1 MIKTVCAI
9 SFLAFVTKADETQG
23 TDYESDFFQG
33 MENGFFLRDDLNA
46 YKEYECP
53 DLVLNEQMY
62 GQTTQVFGPIKM
74 LLGLVNNDAYQQM
87 WGIVELFISS
97 IMKLSSSVSGYSG
110 SQYCS
115 GLMFGMHGSHML
127 IEVGRGLLEFI
138 DTIEQQEWE
147 KKDRRLNPDRYRY
160 ADDEDFE

>member
-9 SFLAFVTKADETQG
+9 ALFAVFTKAEENEG
-23 TDYESDFFQG
+23 TEFESDFFQG

-53 DLVLNEQMY
+53 DLVLNESIY
-62 GQTTQVFGPIKM
+62 GQVNQVFAPIKM
-74 LLGLVNNDAYQQM
+74 LLGLVNNDAYSQM

-97 IMKLSSSVSGYSG
+97 IMKLSASVSGYQG
-110 SQYCS
+110 SSYCS

-138 DTIEQQEWE
+138 DTIEQ
-147 KKDRRLNPDRYRY
+147 
-160 ADDEDFE
+160 